1 MNYNKNHVSIKFFF
15 KFWSIDVVSK
25 RLATMGEAML
35 ALEQFA
41 EQIQQQQRNSNE
53 FQMQLM
59 KLSDASELE
68 KGVTK
73 VGNG

>member
-1 MNYNKNHVSIKFFF
+1 M
-15 KFWSIDVVSK
+15 
-25 RLATMGEAML
+25 